1 VSAGEYRK
9 VLGATIPP
17 AAPPSM
23 PPIGSVVVSGPGWKF
38 TAPMLLLTTLIGA
51 FTAKMVPTPSQDSN
65 ALAEVRAAVQLE
77 AMQNERFRA
86 EVRGE
91 LEAQRRAR
99 DLESTEVRNRL
110 TALEASIAYWR
121 KYGPAPAPPDAR

>member
-1 VSAGEYRK
+1 MSDGTYRK
-9 VLGATIPP
+9 ALGVTIPP
-17 AAPPSM
+17 KPETI

-51 FTAKMVPTPSQDSN
+51 FTAKMVPTPTQDSN
-65 ALAEVRAAVQLE
+65 ALAEVRSAVQLE

-91 LEAQRRAR
+91 LEAMRRAR
-99 DLESTEVRNRL
+99 DLETTEVRNRL

-121 KYGPAPAPPDAR
+121 KYGPAPAPPER